1 MEIFFYKTD
10 SFENRVLS
18 SKNQHETGRKILKKI
33 LKERYNLDF
42 EIELKNKKPYLKN
55 NPLFFN
61 ISHSNSLVA
70 LVFCEFEVGLDV
82 EFMKEKNYSALLKY
96 LKYQPSKNVSKE
108 EFYQLW
114 TVFEA
119 EYKSKIKEEI
129 SSFVFEDYMV
139 SISYPNSLKE
149 EDFGFYL
156 IKNIEKNEIVP
167 LQTPKFLK
175 KLERKIRA

>member
-1 MEIFFYKTD
+1 M
-10 SFENRVLS
+10 
-18 SKNQHETGRKILKKI
+18 
-33 LKERYNLDF
+33 
-42 EIELKNKKPYLKN
+42 
-55 NPLFFN
+55 
-61 ISHSNSLVA
+61 
-70 LVFCEFEVGLDV
+70 
-82 EFMKEKNYSALLKY
+82 KY

-156 IKNIEKNEIVP
+156 IKNIEKNEIIP